1 MTCAAP
7 DHCHIIFSMIVVA
20 VSSQDNELQPHSL
33 TDVSKATS
41 TTSSS
46 SAGERKGADR
56 GRMVSTLPPFPGDHG
71 NNSGATANAGEI
83 IVAAHIQ

>member
-1 MTCAAP
+1 MCGP
-7 DHCHIIFSMIVVA
+7 DHCHTILSMIVVA

-41 TTSSS
+41 ATSSSS